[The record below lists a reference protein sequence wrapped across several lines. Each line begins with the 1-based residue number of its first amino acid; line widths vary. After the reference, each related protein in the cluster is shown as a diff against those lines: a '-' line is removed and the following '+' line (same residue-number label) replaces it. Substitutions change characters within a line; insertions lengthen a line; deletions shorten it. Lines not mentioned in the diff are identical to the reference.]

1 MINRIKQFIEYL
13 KVNVRD
19 FKIRINASDGTIR
32 RAIKNNTDIQAKWL
46 VFIME
51 NFPLLSAEWLLRGE
65 GTMLKNEPANTTIS
79 GENAQTDSNNSIILS
94 LIQQNGDLREEVGRL
109 KAELE
114 RLKAGTGNALNVAT
128 A

>member
-19 FKIRINASDGTIR
+19 FEIRINASDGTIR

-46 VFIME
+46 VSITE
-51 NFPLLSAEWLLRGE
+51 NYPLLSAEWLLRGE
-65 GTMLKNEPANTTIS
+65 GSMLKNEPNSTTIG
-79 GENAQTDSNNSIILS
+79 GENTQTDSNNSIILS